1 MTSRSSSSKGLVRD
15 GVRRSLWAVVLS
27 TLTFFMSMLLPSLME
42 MQHALENRRDMIT
55 SGALSFDVEQNWQ
68 WSLSS
73 VADRLGGENVLV
85 KIAVFVLAVV
95 VGTVMFAYLHDRR
108 KVDFY
113 HSLPVSREKLY
124 AVNYATGAVCV
135 LVPYLVMRALTMVC
149 AHAMGFGAALGLKTL
164 LGVIV
169 SDMIFFLLLFAM
181 SALAT
186 IVCGNTII
194 ALLLQLWVFFAPVT
208 VQMLR
213 EGLLSLFC
221 KTYSGDMSTVLNNLR
236 LSPAVQY
243 FTVSGTKYSSGMADE
258 FQLAGQSALG
268 LLFVYAAAAAFF
280 IVLGMFAFRVRKS
293 ERAGTALAFRGLCL
307 PVKVFMCLVMGL
319 VSALGF
325 HLIGGEFWMWPGL
338 VFGVIIFHAIVEI
351 IYAFDFRALV
361 KHPVQLL
368 VILAAA
374 AAIMV
379 GAQNDVL
386 GFDRWLPDESKV
398 TGVKLD
404 SDRYDMSSAE
414 PLNEAGNIE
423 AACRLAQLGRE
434 TTLDPSLGDT
444 TLYQSHLLTFYM
456 KNGSVQ
462 RRRYTMKNDA
472 EVDGLLSSMYGSS
485 EYKAKTRALFRV
497 DIDDC
502 SSVSLRVTTNQ
513 LSENTDNS
521 RLFTDTEKSRE
532 IIETLR
538 KECLTYTEL
547 SAPVMMLYIESDA
560 ATNTYGWA
568 FVTERDVQTLAL
580 IRKYIGVEPTSI
592 DPENVGELHLD
603 FYVGGEE
610 NVWVGVKVTDR
621 NDIAA
626 LVKDAISESE
636 MEIYS
641 DSTAQ
646 FGLTDHAESNVRV
659 YAAPMVDGEAYGLN
673 DLAYPKDAYPT
684 ETVEKYR
691 AAAEKL
697 AQDPTSNAVT
707 LDGDTMVTRTSLG

>member
-55 SGALSFDVEQNWQ
+55 SGALSFEVEQNWQ

-73 VADRLGGENVLV
+73 VADWLGGENVLV

-221 KTYSGDMSTVLNNLR
+221 KTYGGAMSTVLNNLR

-243 FTVSGTKYSSGMADE
+243 FTVSGTKYSSGMADD

-268 LLFVYAAAAAFF
+268 LLLVYAAAAAFF

-485 EYKAKTRALFRV
+485 EYKAKTRV

-532 IIETLR
+532 IVETLR

-592 DPENVGELHLD
+592 DPENISELQLD

-646 FGLTDHAESNVRV
+646 YGLTDRGDNNVRV
-659 YAAPMVDGEAYGLN
+659 YASRKAGNENALD
-673 DLAYPKDAYPT
+673 DLTYPKNAFPT

>member
-221 KTYSGDMSTVLNNLR
+221 KTYSGDMSTVFNNLR

-243 FTVSGTKYSSGMADE
+243 FMVSGTKYSSGMADE

-268 LLFVYAAAAAFF
+268 LLLVYAAAAAFF

-307 PVKVFMCLVMGL
+307 PVKVFMCLVMGF

-361 KHPVQLL
+361 KHPVQLGAFPL
-368 VILAAA
+368 GSGHLFHIDVSFVNTALHKRIYLPIQILLYSR
-374 AAIMV
+374 
-379 GAQNDVL
+379 N
-386 GFDRWLPDESKV
+386 
-398 TGVKLD
+398 TG
-404 SDRYDMSSAE
+404 
-414 PLNEAGNIE
+414 
-423 AACRLAQLGRE
+423 
-434 TTLDPSLGDT
+434 
-444 TLYQSHLLTFYM
+444 
-456 KNGSVQ
+456 
-462 RRRYTMKNDA
+462 
-472 EVDGLLSSMYGSS
+472 
-485 EYKAKTRALFRV
+485 
-497 DIDDC
+497 
-502 SSVSLRVTTNQ
+502 
-513 LSENTDNS
+513 
-521 RLFTDTEKSRE
+521 
-532 IIETLR
+532 
-538 KECLTYTEL
+538 
-547 SAPVMMLYIESDA
+547 
-560 ATNTYGWA
+560 
-568 FVTERDVQTLAL
+568 
-580 IRKYIGVEPTSI
+580 
-592 DPENVGELHLD
+592 
-603 FYVGGEE
+603 
-610 NVWVGVKVTDR
+610 
-621 NDIAA
+621 
-626 LVKDAISESE
+626 IS
-636 MEIYS
+636 Y
-641 DSTAQ
+641 
-646 FGLTDHAESNVRV
+646 
-659 YAAPMVDGEAYGLN
+659 
-673 DLAYPKDAYPT
+673 
-684 ETVEKYR
+684 
-691 AAAEKL
+691 
-697 AQDPTSNAVT
+697 
-707 LDGDTMVTRTSLG
+707 

>member
-27 TLTFFMSMLLPSLME
+27 TLAFFMSMLLPSLME

-55 SGALSFDVEQNWQ
+55 SGALSFEVEQNWQ

-164 LGVIV
+164 LGVIL

-221 KTYSGDMSTVLNNLR
+221 KTHGGDMGNVFNNLR

-243 FTVSGTKYSSGMADE
+243 FTVNGTKYSSGLVDE

-268 LLFVYAAAAAFF
+268 LLLVYAAAAVFF
-280 IVLGMFAFRVRKS
+280 IALGMFAFRVRKS

-307 PVKVFMCLVMGL
+307 PVKVFMCLVMGF

-325 HLIGGEFWMWPGL
+325 RLIGGEFWMWPGL

-361 KHPVQLL
+361 KHPVQLV

-374 AAIMV
+374 AAILV

-398 TGVKLD
+398 TGVKLGA
-404 SDRYDMSSAE
+404 DRYDMSSAE

-462 RRRYTMKNDA
+462 RRRYTMKDDA

-502 SSVSLRVTTNQ
+502 SSILLRVTTNQ

-521 RLFTDTEKSRE
+521 RLFKDTEKSRE

-547 SAPVMMLYIESDA
+547 SAPVMRLYIESDA
-560 ATNTYGWA
+560 ATNNYSYA

-592 DPENVGELHLD
+592 DPENIGELQLD

-610 NVWVGVKVTDR
+610 NVWVGVEVTDR

-626 LVKDAISESE
+626 LVKDAISVSE
-636 MEIYS
+636 MQLYS

-646 FGLTDHAESNVRV
+646 YGLTDRGDNNVRV
-659 YAAPMVDGEAYGLN
+659 YASRKAGNENALD
-673 DLAYPKDAYPT
+673 DLTYPKNAFPT

>member
-85 KIAVFVLAVV
+85 KLAVFVLAVV

-221 KTYSGDMSTVLNNLR
+221 KTYGGDMSTVLNNLR

-243 FTVSGTKYSSGMADE
+243 FTVSGTKYSSGMADD

-268 LLFVYAAAAAFF
+268 LLLVYAAAAAFF

-361 KHPVQLL
+361 KHPVQLV

-423 AACRLAQLGRE
+423 AACRLAQLGR
-434 TTLDPSLGDT
+434 DT

-462 RRRYTMKNDA
+462 RRRYTMKDDA

-532 IIETLR
+532 IVETLR

-592 DPENVGELHLD
+592 DPENISELQLD

-610 NVWVGVKVTDR
+610 NVWVGVTVTDR

-626 LVKDAISESE
+626 LVKDAISKSE

-646 FGLTDHAESNVRV
+646 YGLTDRGDNNVRV
-659 YAAPMVDGEAYGLN
+659 YASRKAGNEAALD
-673 DLAYPKDAYPT
+673 DLTYPKNAFPT

>member
-1 MTSRSSSSKGLVRD
+1 MMSRSSSSKGLARD

-27 TLTFFMSMLLPSLME
+27 TLAFVVSMLLPSLMN
-42 MQHALENRRDMIT
+42 MQQALEDRKGMIVD
-55 SGALSFDVEQNWQ
+55 GARASELAQSWKS
-68 WSLSS
+68 SL
-73 VADRLGGENVLV
+73 ADAAIYIGGENALV
-85 KIAVFVLAVV
+85 KLAVILLAVV
-95 VGTVMFAYLHDRR
+95 AGTAMFAYLHDKR

-221 KTYSGDMSTVLNNLR
+221 KTYGGAMSTVFNNLR

-243 FTVSGTKYSSGMADE
+243 FTVSGTKYSSGMVDE

-268 LLFVYAAAAAFF
+268 LLLVYAAAAAFF

-404 SDRYDMSSAE
+404 ADRYDMSSAE

-444 TLYQSHLLTFYM
+444 TLDQSHLLTFYM

-462 RRRYTMKNDA
+462 RRRYTMKDDA

-502 SSVSLRVTTNQ
+502 SSISLRVTTNQ

-592 DPENVGELHLD
+592 DPENISELQLD

-610 NVWVGVKVTDR
+610 NGWVGVKVTDR

-626 LVKDAISESE
+626 LLKDAISESE

-646 FGLTDHAESNVRV
+646 YGLTDRGDDNVRV
-659 YAAPMVDGEAYGLN
+659 YAARKAGSEVYALD
-673 DLAYPKDAYPT
+673 DLTYPKNAFPT

>member
-149 AHAMGFGAALGLKTL
+149 AHSMGFGAALGLKTL

-221 KTYSGDMSTVLNNLR
+221 KTYGGAMSTVLNNLR

-243 FTVSGTKYSSGMADE
+243 FTVSGTKYSSGMADD

-268 LLFVYAAAAAFF
+268 LLLVYAAA
-280 IVLGMFAFRVRKS
+280 FAFRVRKS

-404 SDRYDMSSAE
+404 ADRYDMSSAE

-444 TLYQSHLLTFYM
+444 TLDQSHLLTFYM

-462 RRRYTMKNDA
+462 RRRYTMKDDA

-532 IIETLR
+532 IVETLR

-592 DPENVGELHLD
+592 DPENISELQLD

-610 NVWVGVKVTDR
+610 DVWVGVKVTDR

-626 LVKDAISESE
+626 LVKDAISKSE

-646 FGLTDHAESNVRV
+646 YGLTDRGDNNVRV
-659 YAAPMVDGEAYGLN
+659 YASRKAGNENALD
-673 DLAYPKDAYPT
+673 DLTYPKNAFPT

>member
-73 VADRLGGENVLV
+73 VADRLGGENALV

-221 KTYSGDMSTVLNNLR
+221 KTYGGAMSTVLNNLR

-243 FTVSGTKYSSGMADE
+243 FTVSGTKYSSGMADD

-268 LLFVYAAAAAFF
+268 LLLVYAAAAAFF

-361 KHPVQLL
+361 KHPVQLV

-374 AAIMV
+374 AAILV

-404 SDRYDMSSAE
+404 ADRYDMSSAE

-444 TLYQSHLLTFYM
+444 TLDQSHLLTFYM
-456 KNGSVQ
+456 KNGS
-462 RRRYTMKNDA
+462 

-521 RLFTDTEKSRE
+521 RLFTNTEKSRE
-532 IIETLR
+532 IVETLR

-592 DPENVGELHLD
+592 DPENISELQLD

-610 NVWVGVKVTDR
+610 DVWVGVKVTDR

-626 LVKDAISESE
+626 LVKDAISKSE

-646 FGLTDHAESNVRV
+646 YGLTDRGDNNVRV
-659 YAAPMVDGEAYGLN
+659 YASRKAGNENALD
-673 DLAYPKDAYPT
+673 DLTYPKNAFPT

>member
-221 KTYSGDMSTVLNNLR
+221 KTHSGDMSAVLNNLR

-243 FTVSGTKYSSGMADE
+243 FTVSGTKYSSGMADD

-268 LLFVYAAAAAFF
+268 LLLVYAAAAAFF

-386 GFDRWLPDESKV
+386 GFDRWLPEESKV

-444 TLYQSHLLTFYM
+444 TLDQSHLLTFYM

-532 IIETLR
+532 IVETLR

-560 ATNTYGWA
+560 ATRA

-592 DPENVGELHLD
+592 DPENISELQLD

-610 NVWVGVKVTDR
+610 NVWVGVTVTDR

-626 LVKDAISESE
+626 LVKDAISKSE

-646 FGLTDHAESNVRV
+646 YGLTDRGDNNVRV
-659 YAAPMVDGEAYGLN
+659 YASRKAGNENALD
-673 DLAYPKDAYPT
+673 DLTYPKNAFPT